1 MNTDFSSIETILLDL
16 RHKIN
21 QVGLI
26 EPLSDD
32 LAKTDFIKKK
42 EAYCWIHATDDYSEL
57 LSQES
62 YNKNLPSLF
71 HENALKYYDKWFPSA
86 NDLKIRRNI
95 IEYPNPKDKI
105 IDYFAK
111 LSAKSL
117 SKDKQNKWWESLN
130 SFVHFLRKSLNFDDR
145 GYLNSIFPEKM
156 EVRHKRVIRIIPK
169 TLYPID
175 IFAVSEIIQALID
188 KVLNGRSNSRR
199 SAAEALGF
207 TWLCLAFSWLYVP
220 TYEENLH
227 QISTEDLFRSEL
239 EIGINKEYVNILTLF
254 GDVKIPVS
262 KELYEYLLALA
273 IAHEPANKLVFKQSM
288 FSLRRSFDSVLQSI
302 PSISKLGKITF
313 LTLTHPPH
321 EVIGRRYQ
329 G

>member
-145 GYLNSIFPEKM
+145 GYLNSIFPECFTKP
-156 EVRHKRVIRIIPK
+156 RNFP
-169 TLYPID
+169 
-175 IFAVSEIIQALID
+175 
-188 KVLNGRSNSRR
+188 
-199 SAAEALGF
+199 GF
-207 TWLCLAFSWLYVP
+207 C
-220 TYEENLH
+220 
-227 QISTEDLFRSEL
+227 
-239 EIGINKEYVNILTLF
+239 
-254 GDVKIPVS
+254 
-262 KELYEYLLALA
+262 YL
-273 IAHEPANKLVFKQSM
+273 
-288 FSLRRSFDSVLQSI
+288 
-302 PSISKLGKITF
+302 
-313 LTLTHPPH
+313 
-321 EVIGRRYQ
+321 
-329 G
+329 